1 MMRGR
6 QWVALSLIVAGLAA
20 WPPRARAQVIEREL
34 RERVAPKITIAVAGF
49 APFTM
54 NGEDLGKLGA
64 SVLTADL
71 RFTTIFDV
79 MDPATLPFDSR
90 SVQLDQ
96 ERPLFPGLGSLR
108 VQQLVVGWVSSRGRE
123 AVVEGRLFDVATG
136 NMVFGKRY
144 VGDPKFYR
152 LIIHRLADDI
162 VFGLTG
168 EKGVAQTRIAYV
180 SGVSRTAKEI
190 YVMDYDG
197 SNPIAITGNQS
208 INLSPRWSPDGRMIA
223 YTSYR
228 NGNPD
233 LFLLNFDSGRRDV
246 LSAHPGLNATPAWS
260 PDGQWLAFAM
270 SASGGTNLFLT
281 KVEKVL
287 CTEVT
292 PQDQRKTEVRVG
304 QCIKG
309 STPKPLTANPAISVS
324 PSFSPNGRQIVF
336 NSDRGGSPQI
346 YIMDVDGA
354 NLRRVTFEGNY
365 NSSPRWSPRGDK
377 IVFMCRL
384 AGNQICL
391 INPDGSG
398 LQQLTS
404 LGNNEDPAWSPDGR
418 HVVFASTRMGR
429 RDIYVMHAD
438 GTEQT
443 RISNNAQ
450 ENYLPDW
457 SP

>member
-1 MMRGR
+1 MPRPWR
-6 QWVALSLIVAGLAA
+6 ALLGLILLAQVGA
-20 WPPRARAQVIEREL
+20 ASPARAQVIEREL
-34 RERVAPKITIAVAGF
+34 RERVVPRITIAVAGF
-49 APFTM
+49 APFSL
-54 NGEDLGKLGA
+54 NGEELGKLGM

-79 MDPATLPFDSR
+79 MDPDTLPFDPK

-96 ERPLFPGLGSLR
+96 ERPLLPGLNSLK
-108 VQQLVVGWVSSRGRE
+108 VQHLAVGQVSSRGRE
-123 AVVEGRLFDVATG
+123 AVLEGRLFDVSTG

-144 VGDPKFYR
+144 VGDPRFYR
-152 LIIHRLADDI
+152 LIIHRFADDI
-162 VFGLTG
+162 VFNLTG
-168 EKGVAQTRIAYV
+168 EKGVAGTRIAYV
-180 SGVSRTAKEI
+180 STVSRTAKEI

-197 SNPIAITGNQS
+197 ANPTPITGNQS

-223 YTSYR
+223 YNSYR

-233 LFLLNFDSGRRDV
+233 LFVLNFDSGRREA
-246 LSAHPGLNATPAWS
+246 LSTHRGLNVTPAWS

-270 SASGGTNLFLT
+270 SAGGGTNLYLIPKGGGTPRALT
-281 KVEKVL
+281 S
-287 CTEVT
+287 
-292 PQDQRKTEVRVG
+292 G
-304 QCIKG
+304 
-309 STPKPLTANPAISVS
+309 PAISVS

-346 YIMDVDGA
+346 YLMDVDGT
-354 NLRRVTFEGNY
+354 NLRRVTFQGGY
-365 NSSPRWSPRGDK
+365 NTSPRWSPRGDK
-377 IVFMCRL
+377 IAFMCRL

-404 LGNNEDPAWSPDGR
+404 LGSNEDPAWSPDGR
-418 HVVFASTRMGR
+418 HIAFTSTRMGQ
-429 RDIYVMHAD
+429 RDIFVMHAD

-443 RISNNAQ
+443 RLTRTGQS
-450 ENYLPDW
+450 NYLPDW

>member
-1 MMRGR
+1 MMRR
-6 QWVALSLIVAGLAA
+6 LPWVAVGLILVSLGTL
-20 WPPRARAQVIEREL
+20 PSNARAQVIEREL
-34 RERVAPKITIAVAGF
+34 RERVVPRITIAVAGF
-49 APFTM
+49 APFAM

-79 MDPATLPFDSR
+79 MDPGMLPFDPR

-96 ERPLFPGLGSLR
+96 ERPLLPGLNSLK
-108 VQQLVVGWVSSRGRE
+108 VQHLAVGQVSSRGRE

-152 LIIHRLADDI
+152 LIIHRFADDI
-162 VFGLTG
+162 VFHLTG

-190 YVMDYDG
+190 FVMDYDG
-197 SNPIAITGNQS
+197 ANPVAVTGNQS

-233 LFLLNFDSGRRDV
+233 LFVLNFDSGRRDV
-246 LSAHPGLNATPAWS
+246 LSAQRGLNATPGWS

-270 SASGGTNLFLT
+270 SAGGGTNLFLI
-281 KVEKVL
+281 
-287 CTEVT
+287 
-292 PQDQRKTEVRVG
+292 P
-304 QCIKG
+304 KG
-309 STPKPLTANPAISVS
+309 GATPKPLTSGPAISVS

-346 YIMDVDGA
+346 YIMDVDGT
-354 NLRRVTFEGNY
+354 NLHRVTFQGNY
-365 NSSPRWSPRGDK
+365 SSSPRWSPRGEK
-377 IVFMCRL
+377 IAFMCRVG
-384 AGNQICL
+384 GNQICL
-391 INPDGSG
+391 INPDGTG
-398 LQQLTS
+398 RQPLTT
-404 LGNNEDPAWSPDGR
+404 LGSNEDPAWSPDGR
-418 HVVFASTRMGR
+418 HIVFVSTRTGR
-429 RDIYVMHAD
+429 RDIFVMHAD

-443 RISNNAQ
+443 RLTQSGQ

>member
-1 MMRGR
+1 MPRPWR
-6 QWVALSLIVAGLAA
+6 ALLGLILLAQVGA
-20 WPPRARAQVIEREL
+20 ASPARAQVIEREL
-34 RERVAPKITIAVAGF
+34 RERVVPRITIAVAGF
-49 APFTM
+49 APFSL
-54 NGEDLGKLGA
+54 NGEELGKLGM

-79 MDPATLPFDSR
+79 MDPDTLPFDPK

-96 ERPLFPGLGSLR
+96 ERPLLPGLNSLK
-108 VQQLVVGWVSSRGRE
+108 VQHLAVGQVSSRGRE
-123 AVVEGRLFDVATG
+123 AVLEGRLFDVSTG

-144 VGDPKFYR
+144 VGDPRFYR
-152 LIIHRLADDI
+152 LIIHRFADDI
-162 VFGLTG
+162 VFNLTG
-168 EKGVAQTRIAYV
+168 EKGVAGTRIAYV
-180 SGVSRTAKEI
+180 STVSRTAKEI

-197 SNPIAITGNQS
+197 ANPTPITGNQS

-233 LFLLNFDSGRRDV
+233 LFVLNFDSGRREA
-246 LSAHPGLNATPAWS
+246 LSTHRGLNVTPAWS

-270 SASGGTNLFLT
+270 SAGGGTNLYLIPKGGGTPRALT
-281 KVEKVL
+281 S
-287 CTEVT
+287 
-292 PQDQRKTEVRVG
+292 G
-304 QCIKG
+304 
-309 STPKPLTANPAISVS
+309 PAISVS

-346 YIMDVDGA
+346 YLMDVDGT
-354 NLRRVTFEGNY
+354 NLRRVTFQGGY
-365 NSSPRWSPRGDK
+365 NTSPRWSPRGDK
-377 IVFMCRL
+377 IAFMCRL

-404 LGNNEDPAWSPDGR
+404 VGSNEDPAWSPDGR
-418 HVVFASTRMGR
+418 HIAFTSTRMGQ
-429 RDIYVMHAD
+429 RDIFVMHAD

-443 RISNNAQ
+443 RLTRTGQS
-450 ENYLPDW
+450 NYLPDW